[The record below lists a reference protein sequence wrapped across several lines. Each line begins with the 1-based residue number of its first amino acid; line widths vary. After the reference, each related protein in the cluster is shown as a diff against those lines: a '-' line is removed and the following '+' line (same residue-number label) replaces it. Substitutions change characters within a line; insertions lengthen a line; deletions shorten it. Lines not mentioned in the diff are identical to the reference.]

1 MNPKRYSDLQEKKQ
15 VPHQKTEVNIL
26 PWFILSIVFVICFWL
41 FNLYYL
47 KDLSSEKRGTFGD
60 MFGFA
65 NSLFSGLAFVG
76 IIITILLQRNEL
88 MLQRKELSETRDV
101 FNLQRFEN
109 TFFHLISLHHQIV
122 DEILTTLDAQHLKDR
137 LFSTMSG
144 GEQQRIHFA
153 RVLAQIWDQENPC
166 LFLDEPTSALD
177 LKQQL
182 RILELAKKLVQERG
196 YSLCMILHDLNM
208 ARHYADRVLLLK
220 DGNISA
226 YGEVKD
232 VLVTQKIAHT
242 FDITFEYA
250 DKYACR

>member
-1 MNPKRYSDLQEKKQ
+1 MHK
-15 VPHQKTEVNIL
+15 
-26 PWFILSIVFVICFWL
+26 
-41 FNLYYL
+41 
-47 KDLSSEKRGTFGD
+47 
-60 MFGFA
+60 
-65 NSLFSGLAFVG
+65 
-76 IIITILLQRNEL
+76 
-88 MLQRKELSETRDV
+88 
-101 FNLQRFEN
+101 
-109 TFFHLISLHHQIV
+109 
-122 DEILTTLDAQHLKDR
+122 HLKDR

>member
-1 MNPKRYSDLQEKKQ
+1 MIQVNNVFYEIGEKK
-15 VPHQKTEVNIL
+15 
-26 PWFILSIVFVICFWL
+26 ILSDISLSMEQGQMLAIL
-41 FNLYYL
+41 GANGAGKSTLL
-47 KDLSSEKRGTFGD
+47 KLMTG
-60 MFGFA
+60 
-65 NSLFSGLAFVG
+65 SLAVKCGS
-76 IIITILLQRNEL
+76 ILLNDKPLGDYSIR
-88 MLQRKELSETRDV
+88 ELSKKRAVLSQVNPISFPFTA
-101 FNLQRFEN
+101 FEIVMLGRSPYLLDKQGQSN
-109 TFFHLISLHHQIV
+109 HQIV